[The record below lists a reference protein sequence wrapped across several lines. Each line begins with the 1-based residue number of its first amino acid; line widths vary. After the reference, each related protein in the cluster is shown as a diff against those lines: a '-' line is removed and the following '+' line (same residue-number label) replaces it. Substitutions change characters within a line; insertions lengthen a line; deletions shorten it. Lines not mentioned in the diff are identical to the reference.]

1 MIVDEAH
8 ATGVCGPQGRG
19 IAAEYKCERDI
30 LANVHTCGKA
40 LASAGAFVCGGNTL
54 RQFLVNHART
64 LIFSMAMPPY
74 LAGQIWAAIELVR
87 RADAQRA
94 HLREMAAL
102 LRAALTTRGLQCGAS
117 TTHIV
122 PVLLGTNEKALHVA
136 AQLQANGFAAKAI
149 RPPTV
154 PAGTSR
160 IRLSLTCKITA
171 EDVQRIVAI
180 IAAAAQPAPQAN
192 LSSTVHA

>member
-1 MIVDEAH
+1 
-8 ATGVCGPQGRG
+8 
-19 IAAEYKCERDI
+19 
-30 LANVHTCGKA
+30 
-40 LASAGAFVCGGNTL
+40 
-54 RQFLVNHART
+54 
-64 LIFSMAMPPY
+64 
-74 LAGQIWAAIELVR
+74 
-87 RADAQRA
+87 
-94 HLREMAAL
+94 
-102 LRAALTTRGLQCGAS
+102 LTARGLQCGAS

-122 PVLLGTNEKALHVA
+122 PAILGTNEKALHVA

-160 IRLSLTCKITA
+160 IRLSLTCRIAA
-171 EDVQRIVAI
+171 EDIQRIVAI